1 MADRYNLEDV
11 QEILQR
17 AIARSTTQDEFSAQ
31 QLQEMAAE
39 LGITTEQLQAA
50 ETDWRTLQLQR
61 QDQTEFDQRRWQRW
75 QDQAIRFLV
84 INAGLMALNWIT
96 SQGLGWSLY
105 VLVPWTIGLV
115 LSFWQTWKPTPEVY
129 EKEFQSW
136 RRQRQL
142 RQSLGRWIDRWLP
155 PARSLNR

>member
-17 AIARSTTQDEFSAQ
+17 AIARSTAQDEFSAQ

-39 LGITTEQLQAA
+39 LGISPDELRAA
-50 ETDWRTLQLQR
+50 ETDWRSLQLQN
-61 QDQTEFDQRRWQRW
+61 QEQTDFDQLRWQRW
-75 QDQAIRFLV
+75 NDQAIRFLIV
-84 INAGLMALNWIT
+84 NAGLILLNWVT
-96 SQGLGWSLY
+96 TQGLGWSLY
-105 VLVPWTIGLV
+105 ILVPWTIGLL
-115 LSFWQTWKPTPEVY
+115 LSFWQTWKPAPEVY

-142 RQSLGRWIDRWLP
+142 RKSLGRWIDRWLLP
-155 PARSLNR
+155 TRSLNR